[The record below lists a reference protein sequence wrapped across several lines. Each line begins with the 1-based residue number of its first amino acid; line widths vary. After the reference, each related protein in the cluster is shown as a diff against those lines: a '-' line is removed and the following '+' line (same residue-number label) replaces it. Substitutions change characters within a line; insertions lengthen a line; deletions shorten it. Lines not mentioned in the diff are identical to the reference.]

1 MLRDKD
7 ENLPEP
13 TISTPTANAII
24 DALGKFFTT
33 PSMSNKVAAVV
44 ALQTYLSEVESN
56 REDNTDTTNWPTQIG
71 S

>member
-7 ENLPEP
+7 EILLDKAM
-13 TISTPTANAII
+13 SMPTASVII

-44 ALQTYLSEVESN
+44 ALQAYLSEVENARGKSS
-56 REDNTDTTNWPTQIG
+56 TTT
-71 S
+71 

>member
-7 ENLPEP
+7 EILLDHAM
-13 TISTPTANAII
+13 SMPTASVII

-44 ALQTYLSEVESN
+44 ALQAYLSEVENARGKSS
-56 REDNTDTTNWPTQIG
+56 TTT
-71 S
+71 

>member
-7 ENLPEP
+7 EILLDQAM
-13 TISTPTANAII
+13 SMPTASVII

-44 ALQTYLSEVESN
+44 ALQAYLSEVENARGKSS
-56 REDNTDTTNWPTQIG
+56 TTT
-71 S
+71 

>member
-7 ENLPEP
+7 EILLDQAM
-13 TISTPTANAII
+13 SMPTASVII

-44 ALQTYLSEVESN
+44 ALQAYLSEVESA
-56 REDNTDTTNWPTQIG
+56 RGKSSTTT
-71 S
+71 

>member
-7 ENLPEP
+7 EILPEK
-13 TISTPTANAII
+13 TASIPTANAII

-33 PSMSNKVAAVV
+33 PSMSNKVAAIV
-44 ALQTYLSEVESN
+44 ALQAYLSEVEN
-56 REDNTDTTNWPTQIG
+56 HRDNTDTTNWPTEIG

>member
-1 MLRDKD
+1 MLQDKD
-7 ENLPEP
+7 EILSEQ

-44 ALQTYLSEVESN
+44 ALQTYLSEVENN
-56 REDNTDTTNWPTQIG
+56 RDNTDTTNWPTEIG